1 MTIFRTWKGRWSDG
15 KTAVAHE
22 VEIELQH
29 TNMVF
34 RRIDQPS
41 SVPHQWS
48 YEDIRS
54 PHPVHDTDDQVLLTS
69 TTAQNERLFVT
80 QENFAKRIL
89 DHAPNITHQAHQWS
103 LLKWPLGIASALV
116 LFWALTY
123 FDIISPANSVARI
136 LPDTAR
142 ITLGQGVVKTIRKDK
157 KTCSTPQGDAALEK
171 LLTRLYP
178 ATPKGMTFN
187 IQVVDLNFVNA
198 FAAPGDQIVVSGKLI
213 EQADSPD
220 EVAGVIAH
228 EMGHSIERH
237 PEAGIVR
244 AVGLI
249 TLIQILTA
257 GESGTFGDLAF
268 LLAQSGY
275 SRNAEQQADDHA
287 AEILTKV
294 SIDTRPLAGFFERL
308 VNKKAELTKTKKEKT
323 QEDKQNSVTK
333 ENKKQDRSFLGWL
346 NTHPATS
353 KRIEFFNQSE
363 RITSP
368 PILSASEWKALQ
380 TICGPKNKKDQ
391 EKNEKSDET

>member
-1 MTIFRTWKGRWSDG
+1 MTTFRTWKGRWSDG
-15 KTAVAHE
+15 KTAAAHQ

-29 TNMVF
+29 DNLVF

-41 SVPHQWS
+41 SVPLMWS
-48 YEDIRS
+48 YQDIDS
-54 PHPVHDTDDQVLLTS
+54 PHPVHNDDDAVLLTS
-69 TTAQNERLFVT
+69 KTAPNERLFVEE
-80 QENFAKRIL
+80 ENFAKRIL
-89 DHAPNITHQAHQWS
+89 DHAPNVTHRAHQWS
-103 LLKWPLGIASALV
+103 LLKWPLGIAGALV

-142 ITLGQGVVKTIRKDK
+142 TTLGQGVVKTINKDK
-157 KTCSTPQGDAALEK
+157 KTCSTPQGDAALKK

-178 ATPKGMTFN
+178 ATPKSITFN
-187 IQVVDLNFVNA
+187 IQVVDLSIVNA

-213 EQADSPD
+213 EQADSAD

-244 AVGLI
+244 AVGLM

-275 SRNAEQQADDHA
+275 SRTAEEQADDHA
-287 AEILTKV
+287 AKILNKV
-294 SIDTRPLAGFFERL
+294 SVDTRPLAGFFERL
-308 VNKKAELTKTKKEKT
+308 VNKRAKLTKTEKEKS

-346 NTHPATS
+346 NTHPATK
-353 KRIEFFNQSE
+353 KRIEFFNQSG
-363 RITSP
+363 RVTTP
-368 PILSASEWKALQ
+368 PILSQDEWKALQ
-380 TICGPKNKKDQ
+380 TICGPKDKKDQ
-391 EKNEKSDET
+391 EKNEKSDQT